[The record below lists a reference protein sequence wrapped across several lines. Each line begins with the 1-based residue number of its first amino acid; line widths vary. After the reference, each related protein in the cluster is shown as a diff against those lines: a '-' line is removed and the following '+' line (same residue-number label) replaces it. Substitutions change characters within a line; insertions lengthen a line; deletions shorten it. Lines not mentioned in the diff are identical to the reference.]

1 MEVNSVLNEEDEEEE
16 ELVEIGSY
24 KVPIRIVR
32 DPAEEILLLWA
43 IQQPTLYKQ
52 NALVQQSSLH
62 LDLES
67 CGRRISII
75 QSPSSMSTPGVT
87 GAVMW
92 DSGVVLGKFL
102 EHSVDSSSLI
112 LQSKK
117 IVEIGSG
124 CGLVGRMFSSDLFTK
139 LILLDIM
146 LTVFESVALH
156 LFWVVKLFSLIF
168 LIGLKLLKKNVEA
181 NVSTWDT
188 RSSATVTE
196 LTWGEDPDAELIEP
210 PPDYVLASDVIYSE
224 GAVTDLLVTLRQLCG
239 SQTTVF
245 LTGELRNDAVI
256 EYFLEL
262 AMEEFVIGRVDQTNW
277 HPDYRSSRVMML
289 VLVKNHKHNASTLV
303 MHSRKKKS

>member
-1 MEVNSVLNEEDEEEE
+1 MEVNSVLSEEEDE

-32 DPAEEILLLWA
+32 DPSEEILLLWA
-43 IQQPTLYKQ
+43 IQQPTLCKQ
-52 NALVQQSSLH
+52 NALVKQSSLH

-67 CGRRISII
+67 CGHRISII

-102 EHSVDSSSLI
+102 EHSVDSSSLV

-124 CGLVGRMFSSDLFTK
+124 CGLVGCIAALLGGQVFLTDLF
-139 LILLDIM
+139 DR
-146 LTVFESVALH
+146 
-156 LFWVVKLFSLIF
+156 
-168 LIGLKLLKKNVEA
+168 LKLLKKNVEA

-188 RSSATVTE
+188 RGSATVTE
-196 LTWGEDPDAELIEP
+196 LTWGDDPDPELIEP

-239 SQTTVF
+239 SQTTIF

-277 HPDYRSSRVMML
+277 HPDFRSSRVMML
-289 VLVKNHKHNASTLV
+289 VLVK
-303 MHSRKKKS
+303 KSQV

>member
-16 ELVEIGSY
+16 ELIEIGSY

-67 CGRRISII
+67 CGHRISII
-75 QSPSSMSTPGVT
+75 QSPSSMSAPGVT

-124 CGLVGRMFSSDLFTK
+124 CGLVGCIAALLGGQVILTDLF
-139 LILLDIM
+139 DR
-146 LTVFESVALH
+146 
-156 LFWVVKLFSLIF
+156 
-168 LIGLKLLKKNVEA
+168 LKLLKKNVEA
-181 NVSTWDT
+181 NVGTWDT
-188 RSSATVTE
+188 RGSATVTE
-196 LTWGEDPDAELIEP
+196 LTWGEDPDAELIKP

-239 SQTTVF
+239 SQTTIF

-262 AMEEFVIGRVDQTNW
+262 ATEEFVIGRVDQTNW

-289 VLVKNHKHNASTLV
+289 VLVK
-303 MHSRKKKS
+303 KS

>member
-16 ELVEIGSY
+16 ELIEIGSY

-52 NALVQQSSLH
+52 NALVQQSSLN

-67 CGRRISII
+67 CGHRISII

-124 CGLVGRMFSSDLFTK
+124 CGLVGCVAALLGGQVILTDLF
-139 LILLDIM
+139 DR
-146 LTVFESVALH
+146 
-156 LFWVVKLFSLIF
+156 
-168 LIGLKLLKKNVEA
+168 LKLLKKNVEA

-188 RSSATVTE
+188 RGSATVTE

-239 SQTTVF
+239 SQTTIF

-289 VLVKNHKHNASTLV
+289 VLVK
-303 MHSRKKKS
+303 KS